1 MVNIEVERIKNM
13 NNLISMKNVYK
24 SYDRDVLVDLNF
36 EVNKGEFVVIV
47 GKSGVGKTTLFH
59 LVSRLET
66 MYQGHYMFD
75 GENVN
80 DFKNTALFRQS
91 NIGFVFQN
99 YLLLDKNSVIENIT
113 LPFQYK
119 EEDYKENR
127 INEVMLKLGIEKLM
141 NQTVNT
147 LSGGEKQRV
156 AIARAIV
163 SRPKILICDE
173 PTGNLDESNA
183 LAVFKLLMN
192 YNNEGNT
199 VLVITHD
206 HRILKYANKA
216 YSLENGKLHEIQ

>member
-1 MVNIEVERIKNM
+1 MVSIEVERIKNM
-13 NNLISMKNVYK
+13 TKLISMKNICK

-36 EVNKGEFVVIV
+36 EVNKGEFIVIV
-47 GKSGVGKTTLFH
+47 GKSGVGKTTLFN
-59 LVSRLET
+59 LVSRIEKT
-66 MYQGHYMFD
+66 DHGYYMFD
-75 GENVN
+75 GENV
-80 DFKNTALFRQS
+80 DDSTNTALFRQR

-113 LPFQYK
+113 LSFQYK
-119 EEDYKENR
+119 EYDYNENR
-127 INEVMLKLGIEKLM
+127 VDEVILKLGIEKIK
-141 NQTVNT
+141 NQIVNT

-183 LAVFKLLMN
+183 LAVFKMLMN

-216 YSLENGKLHEIQ
+216 YSLKNGKLYEI